1 VVAGGR
7 AALLLS
13 RIRRHR
19 TEVRGEAMAEETV
32 ARSFPVEAGQ
42 ILYFARALGDPNP
55 IYADAEYAAGSEVGG
70 VLAPPTFT
78 ELHHQHMEEYP
89 LRPKL
94 DEPWFG
100 SGREATG
107 RAPRAPA
114 EGGERRSSSS
124 SGGGGGGTGLHAEQ
138 HFEYHAPI
146 LAGDVLSWER
156 RRGESWEREGRRGG
170 TLRFREAITEF
181 RNQRGELVV
190 TARAITVRTERPVDQ
205 G

>member
-1 VVAGGR
+1 VVD
-7 AALLLS
+7 
-13 RIRRHR
+13 
-19 TEVRGEAMAEETV
+19 EKPGETPTQ
-32 ARSFPVEAGQ
+32 SFAVEAGQ
-42 ILYFARALGDPNP
+42 ILFFARALGDPNP
-55 IYADAEYAAGSEVGG
+55 VYADAGYAAGTEVGG

-78 ELHHQHMEEYP
+78 EVHHQYMEEYP

-114 EGGERRSSSS
+114 DGGERRSSSS
-124 SGGGGGGTGLHAEQ
+124 GGGGGGGTGLHAEQ

-156 RRGESWEREGRRGG
+156 HRGESWEREGRRGG

>member
-1 VVAGGR
+1 SGR
-7 AALLLS
+7 A
-13 RIRRHR
+13 
-19 TEVRGEAMAEETV
+19 
-32 ARSFPVEAGQ
+32 P
-42 ILYFARALGDPNP
+42 
-55 IYADAEYAAGSEVGG
+55 
-70 VLAPPTFT
+70 
-78 ELHHQHMEEYP
+78 
-89 LRPKL
+89 
-94 DEPWFG
+94 
-100 SGREATG
+100 TG

-114 EGGERRSSSS
+114 EGGERSSSS
-124 SGGGGGGTGLHAEQ
+124 SGGGGGGGGTGLHAEQ

>member
-1 VVAGGR
+1 MV
-7 AALLLS
+7 
-13 RIRRHR
+13 
-19 TEVRGEAMAEETV
+19 EETP
-32 ARSFPVEAGQ
+32 AQSFAVEAGQ
-42 ILYFARALGDPNP
+42 ILFFARALGDPNP
-55 IYADAEYAAGSEVGG
+55 IYADAPYAAGTQAGG

-78 ELHHQHMEEYP
+78 ETHHQYMEEYP

-100 SGREATG
+100 SGRAPTG
-107 RAPRAPA
+107 RAPA
-114 EGGERRSSSS
+114 EDGARRSSSGGG
-124 SGGGGGGTGLHAEQ
+124 GGGGGGTGLHAEQ

>member
-1 VVAGGR
+1 VADEQPEG
-7 AALLLS
+7 
-13 RIRRHR
+13 
-19 TEVRGEAMAEETV
+19 TPTQ
-32 ARSFPVEAGQ
+32 SFAVEAGQ
-42 ILYFARALGDPNP
+42 ILFFARALGDPNP

-70 VLAPPTFT
+70 VPAPPTFT
-78 ELHHQHMEEYP
+78 EVHHQYMEEYH
-89 LRPKL
+89 LRPKV

-100 SGREATG
+100 SGSTPTG
-107 RAPRAPA
+107 RPPRPRP
-114 EGGERRSSSS
+114 EGERRSSS
-124 SGGGGGGTGLHAEQ
+124 GGGGGTGLHAEQ
-138 HFEYHAPI
+138 HFEYHAPV

-170 TLRFREAITEF
+170 TLRFREGITEF